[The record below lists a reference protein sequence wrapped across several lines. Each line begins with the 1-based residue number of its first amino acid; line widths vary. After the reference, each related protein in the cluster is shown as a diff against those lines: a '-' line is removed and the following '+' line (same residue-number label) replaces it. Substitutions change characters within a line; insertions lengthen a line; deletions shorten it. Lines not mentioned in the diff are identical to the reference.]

1 MRNLMI
7 FAIECMDELDSI
19 GIPYGKVLDF
29 SVNTRAKKR
38 WGQCKKVFGGFTIN
52 INVLLLDEQ
61 NDVNGLKSTIIH
73 ELLHTC
79 DGCFNH
85 GEQWKRYAAKVYRE
99 LGYDIQRTN
108 SAEEKGV
115 ITEPETERTPKYQIV
130 CNSCGHI
137 WERYKMCKAIKRIE
151 NFRCGYCNGRLSA
164 FSDGFK
170 IAG

>member
-79 DGCFNH
+79 NGCFNH

-115 ITEPETERTPKYQIV
+115 VNNSVIEREAKYQIV
-130 CNSCGHI
+130 CNGCGHV
-137 WERYKMCKAIKRIE
+137 WQRYKMSKVIKQIT
-151 NFRCGYCNGRLSA
+151 NCRCGSCNGRLSV
-164 FSDGFK
+164 FSNGVK